1 MNECA
6 IGIRVHSGWGALVAV
21 TGEPAAIEV
30 INRQRIE
37 IVDRKAAGAV
47 QPYHFAR
54 ELALHLAEKHIAKS
68 AAAANQ
74 LAIDAMREV
83 AERLRG
89 RDYKVVRA
97 AILLSSWRPD
107 PTIEK
112 ILASHA
118 MIHAAEGKFFRK
130 SFGEACLALRIPIV
144 GMLERDLEERAMSRL
159 GKDTQRLK
167 VRINGLGKTLG
178 PPWTSDQKTATLAA
192 MIALAEQ
199 DNS

>member
-83 AERLRG
+83 TKRLRG
-89 RDYKVVRA
+89 KGYKLVRA
-97 AILLSSWRPD
+97 AILLSSWHPD
-107 PTIEK
+107 PAIEK

-118 MIHAAEGKFFRK
+118 MIHPAEGKFFRQ
-130 SFGEACLALRIPIV
+130 SFAEACLALRIPIV
-144 GMLERDLEERAMSRL
+144 GMLERDLEERAESRL
-159 GKDTQRLK
+159 GEDTRRPKL
-167 VRINGLGKTLG
+167 RINGLGKITR
-178 PPWTSDQKTATLAA
+178 PPWTRDHEVATLP
-192 MIALAEQ
+192 
-199 DNS
+199 